1 MMGDDDVRGPQVEER
16 KRGGRVINPPPQN
29 DPTTVSG
36 YKRVENGAYPVPN
49 TSRALLIIS
58 NQMGK

>member
-16 KRGGRVINPPPQN
+16 KRGGRVINSQPQN

-36 YKRVENGAYPVPN
+36 YKRVENGA
-49 TSRALLIIS
+49 
-58 NQMGK
+58 